1 MSPPERQE
9 AAAVLRTLLAAVE
22 SGELTAAG
30 PAGARLQRRIEGA
43 ISALEAD
50 AAATLP
56 SE

>member
-1 MSPPERQE
+1 MSARERQE
-9 AAAVLRTLLAAVE
+9 AAAVLRALLAAVE
-22 SGELTAAG
+22 SGEMTAG
-30 PAGARLQRRIEGA
+30 GLAGARLQRRIEGA

>member
-1 MSPPERQE
+1 MSPPERKR
-9 AAAVLRTLLAAVE
+9 AAAILRLLLAAVE
-22 SGELTAAG
+22 SGEMTAGG

>member
-1 MSPPERQE
+1 MSARERQE
-9 AAAVLRTLLAAVE
+9 ALAVLRALLAAVE

>member
-1 MSPPERQE
+1 MSPPERKR
-9 AAAVLRTLLAAVE
+9 AAAVLRLLLAAVE
-22 SGELTAAG
+22 SGEMTAGG

-50 AAATLP
+50 AATLS